1 MDTHG
6 ILTDLYGRVAE
17 LVPEV
22 AGGLSEADLA
32 HRPASAGSDADPGNS
47 IAWLVWHSAR
57 VQDVS
62 LAQVAGPD
70 LAEEVWTG
78 RGWDE
83 RFALDRA
90 AGDMGYGDTSAQVD
104 AVRAPADLL
113 TGYSA
118 EVADRAAVVL
128 ATFSAKDLDEVID
141 ASYDPPVTLGARLVS
156 VASDCLQHLGQ
167 AASLR
172 GLITG

>member
-32 HRPASAGSDADPGNS
+32 HRPASAGAGADPGNS

-57 VQDVS
+57 LQDVS
-62 LAQVAGPD
+62 LCEVAGGD
-70 LAEEVWTG
+70 LAEQVWTG

-90 AGDMGYGDTSAQVD
+90 AGDMGYGDTSEQVD

-113 TGYSA
+113 TGYHA
-118 EVADRAAVVL
+118 EVADRVSRIL
-128 ATFSAKDLDEVID
+128 ATFGDEDLDRVVD
-141 ASYDPPVTLGARLVS
+141 ASYDPPVTLAVRLVS